1 MPDTIHLVFK
11 THLDIGFTDYA
22 ANVVRKYHSQF
33 IPQAIALAAQTRATG
48 AHFRWTVGAWLI
60 YDYLEQA
67 DPSARRLMEDAIA
80 AGDIVWHALPFTT
93 HTELMD
99 ESLFRYG
106 LSYAQRLD
114 ARFGRKTIAGKMTD
128 VPGHTRAMVPLLHEA
143 GVRLLHLGVNP
154 VSAVPDVPPVFL
166 WRDLDSDTEVCV
178 IYDPT
183 YGGVTRVNGLSDVLA
198 VILTGDNEGPPS
210 VEEVERQYAELRE
223 QNPGAQV
230 IASTMDAFAAP
241 LWDSRAALPV
251 VTSEIGDTW
260 IHGAGTDPRK
270 VSLYRKLSNLRYM
283 WRTRNLSPAELAAL
297 DAFTDRLILIP
308 EHTWGMDE
316 KTHLPD
322 HSRYTRAE
330 LAELRAEPRTQAF
343 ERSWAE
349 QRDYLTEAV
358 GALKGRMKRRAGSA
372 WERLEPLPYDLRED
386 RRVDTLTLT
395 VKESSLT
402 VDPECSAITHWVTA
416 DGTAVADSAHPL
428 AAFSYT
434 VYGREDYER
443 YWKQYIRDGDYP
455 DNAWWAREDN
465 MKIGMPTEHAQS
477 WTPRVEGLYRYKPN
491 KGGVLLTFPDD
502 ARSFGAPESVQ
513 VQYVLSEYKVD
524 IRLTWHGKP
533 ANRIAEAFWLS
544 FNPVVADPSAW
555 RFEKMG
561 RWIDPQDVVSRGAR
575 TLHAVDQRVVCGDS
589 FELQTLDA
597 PLVAPGKPSLL
608 DFHNQLPDMTGGI
621 HVCLYNNIWGTNFP
635 MWYEDDAKF
644 RFSLR
649 VPSFASQPSA

>member
-22 ANVVRKYHSQF
+22 ANVVRKYHEQF
-33 IPQAIALAAQTRATG
+33 IPQAIDLAAQTRGTG
-48 AHFRWTVGAWLI
+48 ARFRWTVGAWLI
-60 YDYLEQA
+60 YNYLEQA
-67 DPSARRLMEDAIA
+67 SSADRVRMEQAII

-114 ARFGRKTIAGKMTD
+114 ARFGRRTIAGKMTD

-166 WRDLDSDTEVCV
+166 WRDLDSNTEVCV

-183 YGGVTRVNGLSDVLA
+183 YGGVTCVEGLSDVLA

-210 VEEVERQYAELRE
+210 IADVERQYAELRE
-223 QNPGAQV
+223 QNPGANV
-230 IASTMDAFAAP
+230 VASTMDGFAVP
-241 LWDSRAALPV
+241 LWEARASLPV

-260 IHGAGTDPRK
+260 IHGAGTDPAK
-270 VSLYRKLSNLRYM
+270 VARYRVLSGLRRY
-283 WRTRNLSPAELAAL
+283 WLAKGLSQEEQAAL

-322 HSRYTRAE
+322 HSRYTRAA
-330 LAELRAEPRTQAF
+330 LAELRAEPYTQAF

-349 QRDYLTEAV
+349 QRDYLTAAVDALNGTRLQDDARDFIIDAIAWPETEQPKEEAEILSLEASGCSV
-358 GALKGRMKRRAGSA
+358 TIDPASGAVSDWKTS
-372 WERLEPLPYDLRED
+372 
-386 RRVDTLTLT
+386 
-395 VKESSLT
+395 
-402 VDPECSAITHWVTA
+402 
-416 DGTAVADSAHPL
+416 DGTTVADIAHPL
-428 AAFSYT
+428 AALSYT

-443 YWKQYIRDGDYP
+443 CWSQYIRDGDHP
-455 DNAWWAREDN
+455 DNQWWAREDN
-465 MKIGMPTEHAQS
+465 MKIGMPTGRAQT
-477 WTPRVEGLYRYKPN
+477 WTPQVTSLYRYKPN
-491 KGGVLLTFPDD
+491 EGGMLLTFPDD

-513 VQYVLSEYKVD
+513 IQYVLSEDKVD
-524 IRLTWHGKP
+524 IRLMWHGKP

-544 FNPVVADPSAW
+544 FNPIVADPSAW
-555 RFEKMG
+555 RFEKMC

-575 TLHAVDQRVVCGDS
+575 TLHAVDQRVICGDE
-589 FELQTLDA
+589 FELKTLDA

-608 DFHNQLPDMTGGI
+608 DFHNQLPDMTGGV

-649 VPSFASQPSA
+649 VPSTGVNR

>member
-22 ANVVRKYHSQF
+22 ANVVRKYHTQF
-33 IPQAIALAAQTRATG
+33 IPQAIELAEQTRETDAR
-48 AHFRWTVGAWLI
+48 FRWTVGAWLI

-67 DPSARRLMEDAIA
+67 DPSARRRMEDAIA

-128 VPGHTRAMVPLLHEA
+128 VPGHTRAMVPLLHES

-154 VSAVPDVPPVFL
+154 VSTVPDVPAVFL
-166 WRDLDSDTEVCV
+166 WRDLDSDTEICV
-178 IYDPT
+178 VYDPT
-183 YGGVTRVNGLSDVLA
+183 YGGVTRVKGLSDVLA

-210 VEEVERQYAELRE
+210 VEDVKRQYAELRE

-241 LWDSRAALPV
+241 LWEARAALPV

-260 IHGAGTDPRK
+260 IHGAGTDPAK
-270 VSLYRKLSNLRYM
+270 VAGYRALSRMRRHWLTQKL
-283 WRTRNLSPAELAAL
+283 TKAEKSGV

-322 HSRYTRAE
+322 HSRYNRAE
-330 LAELRAEPRTQAF
+330 LAELRSELRTQTF

-349 QRDYLTEAV
+349 QRDYLNTAV
-358 GALKGRMKRRAGSA
+358 AALESKLSKRAGKAMGQLAPQSLKST
-372 WERLEPLPYDLRED
+372 ELP
-386 RRVDTLTLT
+386 RVDVLTLMT
-395 VKESSLT
+395 NQSWLT
-402 VDPECSAITHWVTA
+402 VDSTSGAVIDCTVIDDITLSDTEH
-416 DGTAVADSAHPL
+416 SL
-428 AAFSYT
+428 AALSYT

-443 YWKQYIRDGDYP
+443 YWRQYIRDGDRP
-455 DNAWWAREDN
+455 DYQWWAREDN
-465 MKIGMPTEHAQS
+465 MKIGMPTDRAQT
-477 WTPRVEGLYRYKPN
+477 WTPYVTDLFHRSSDEGIVQLA
-491 KGGVLLTFPDD
+491 FPDA
-502 ARSFGAPESVQ
+502 ARSFGAPEIVQ
-513 VQYVLSEYKVD
+513 FEYLLVED
-524 IRLTWHGKP
+524 GFHLRLTWHGKP

-544 FNPVVADPSAW
+544 FNPIVADPSAW

-608 DFHNQLPDMTGGI
+608 DFHDQLPDMNGGI

-649 VPSFASQPSA
+649 VPSSAR

>member
-22 ANVVRKYHSQF
+22 ANVVRKYHKQF
-33 IPQAIALAAQTRATG
+33 IPQAIDLAEQTRDTDAR
-48 AHFRWTVGAWLI
+48 FRWTVGAWLI
-60 YDYLEQA
+60 YNYLEQA
-67 DPSARRLMEDAIA
+67 SPDERLRMEHAIA

-114 ARFGRKTIAGKMTD
+114 VRFGRKTIAGKMTD

-166 WRDLDSDTEVCV
+166 WRDLESNTEVCV

-183 YGGVTRVNGLSDVLA
+183 YGGVTRVGGLSDVLA
-198 VILTGDNEGPPS
+198 VILTGDNEGPPT
-210 VEEVERQYAELRE
+210 VDEVQRQYAELRE
-223 QNPGAQV
+223 QNPGANV
-230 IASTMDAFAAP
+230 VASTMDAFAAP
-241 LWDSRAALPV
+241 LWEARASLPV

-260 IHGAGTDPRK
+260 IHGAGTDPWK

-283 WRTRNLSPAELAAL
+283 WRTRNLRPEELAAL

-322 HSRYTRAE
+322 HSRYTRAK

-358 GALKGRMKRRAGSA
+358 GALKGRMFRRADSA
-372 WERLEPLPYDLRED
+372 LARLYPHTYNYPESD
-386 RRVDTLTLT
+386 RVDTVILTAKEAT
-395 VKESSLT
+395 VT
-402 VDPECSAITHWVTA
+402 VDPQSGAITKWETA
-416 DGTAVADSAHPL
+416 DGVIIADALHPVAAL
-428 AAFSYT
+428 SYT

-443 YWKQYIRDGDYP
+443 YWKQYIRDGDHP

-465 MKIGMPTEHAQS
+465 MKIGMPTERAQTWS
-477 WTPRVEGLYRYKPN
+477 PHVTGIYQNRAGRGAVWLA
-491 KGGVLLTFPDD
+491 FPDD
-502 ARSFGAPESVQ
+502 ARAFGAPERLQFLYTLTEDSLDV
-513 VQYVLSEYKVD
+513 
-524 IRLTWHGKP
+524 RLTWHGKP

-544 FNPVVADPSAW
+544 FNPIVTDPSAW

-644 RFSLR
+644 RFTLR
-649 VPSFASQPSA
+649 VPSSKR

>member
-22 ANVVRKYHSQF
+22 ANVVRKYHTQF
-33 IPQAIALAAQTRATG
+33 IPQAIALAAQTRESG

-60 YDYLEQA
+60 YNYLEQA
-67 DPSARRLMEDAIA
+67 DPSARQRMEQAIVG
-80 AGDIVWHALPFTT
+80 GDIVWHALPFTT

-106 LSYAQRLD
+106 LSYSQRLD

-166 WRDLDSDTEVCV
+166 WRDLESGTEICV
-178 IYDPT
+178 VYDPT
-183 YGGVTRVNGLSDVLA
+183 YGGVTRVEGLSDVLA

-210 VEEVERQYAELRE
+210 IAEVEHQYAELRE
-223 QNPGAQV
+223 QSPGANV
-230 IASTMDAFAAP
+230 VASTMDAFAAP
-241 LWDSRAALPV
+241 LWEARASLPV

-260 IHGAGTDPRK
+260 IHGAGTDPAKVARYRALSRLRQDWLKRDLSARQRK
-270 VSLYRKLSNLRYM
+270 
-283 WRTRNLSPAELAAL
+283 AI
-297 DAFTDRLILIP
+297 DDFTDRLILVP

-330 LAELRAEPRTQAF
+330 LAELRAEPQTQAF
-343 ERSWAE
+343 ERSWVE
-349 QRDYLTEAV
+349 QREYLSAAADELDDTRLKDDARDFIIDTTAWPETYHAKEEVESLVLVASGCSVTIDPASGAV
-358 GALKGRMKRRAGSA
+358 GDWKIS
-372 WERLEPLPYDLRED
+372 
-386 RRVDTLTLT
+386 
-395 VKESSLT
+395 
-402 VDPECSAITHWVTA
+402 
-416 DGTAVADSAHPL
+416 DGTSVADIAHPL
-428 AAFSYT
+428 AALTYT

-443 YWKQYIRDGDYP
+443 YWNQYIRHGDRP
-455 DNAWWAREDN
+455 DYQWWAREDN
-465 MKIGMPTEHAQS
+465 MKIGMPTERAQT
-477 WTPRVEGLYRYKPN
+477 WTPHVTGLYRYKPN
-491 KGGVLLTFPDD
+491 EGVVRLEFPDA

-513 VQYVLSEYKVD
+513 VQYLLSEDKVD

-544 FNPVVADPSAW
+544 FNPIVADPSAW

-575 TLHAVDQRVVCGDS
+575 TLHAVDQRVVCGDE
-589 FELQTLDA
+589 FELKTLDA

-608 DFHNQLPDMTGGI
+608 DFHNQLPDMSGGV

-644 RFSLR
+644 RFTLR
-649 VPSFASQPSA
+649 VPSANGR

>member
-22 ANVVRKYHSQF
+22 ANVVRQYHSQF
-33 IPQAIALAAQTRATG
+33 IPQAIALAAQTRETG

-67 DPSARRLMEDAIA
+67 DPSARRLMENAIA

-128 VPGHTRAMVPLLHEA
+128 VPGHTRAMVPLLHQA

-166 WRDLDSDTEVCV
+166 WRDLESDTEVCV

-183 YGGVTRVNGLSDVLA
+183 YGGVTRVEGLSDVLA
-198 VILTGDNEGPPS
+198 VILTGDNVGPPS
-210 VEEVERQYAELRE
+210 VDAVERQYAELRE
-223 QNPGAQV
+223 QNPGANV

-241 LWDSRAALPV
+241 LWEARASLPV

-260 IHGAGTDPRK
+260 IHGAGTDPAKVARYRALSRLRRYWLKRDLSAQERK
-270 VSLYRKLSNLRYM
+270 VV
-283 WRTRNLSPAELAAL
+283 
-297 DAFTDRLILIP
+297 DDFTDRLILVP

-349 QRDYLTEAV
+349 QRDYLTQAV
-358 GALKGRMKRRAGSA
+358 GALKGRMLRRAVSA
-372 WERLEPLPYDLRED
+372 WGRLNSRQIWLAED
-386 RRVDTLTLT
+386 KRVDALKLTAQ
-395 VKESSLT
+395 ESSLT
-402 VDPECSAITHWVTA
+402 VDPETGAISQWMTNDATV
-416 DGTAVADSAHPL
+416 VADSAHPL
-428 AAFSYT
+428 AALSYT

-443 YWKQYIRDGDYP
+443 YWKQYIRDGDHP
-455 DNAWWAREDN
+455 DNAGWAREDN
-465 MKIGMPTEHAQS
+465 MKIGMPTERAQT
-477 WTPRVEGLYRYKPN
+477 WTPHVAGLYRYGPN
-491 KGGVLLTFPDD
+491 EGGVLLTFPDD

-513 VQYVLSEYKVD
+513 LQYVLSEDRVD
-524 IRLTWHGKP
+524 VRLTWHGKP

-544 FNPVVADPSAW
+544 FNPIVADPSTW

-575 TLHAVDQRVVCGDS
+575 TLHAVDQRVVCGNS
-589 FELQTLDA
+589 FELKTLDA

-608 DFHNQLPDMTGGI
+608 DFHNQLPDMTGGV

-649 VPSFASQPSA
+649 IPSAANQPPA

>member
-22 ANVVRKYHSQF
+22 ANVVRKYRTQF
-33 IPQAIALAAQTRATG
+33 IPQAIALAAQTRETG

-60 YDYLEQA
+60 YNYLEQA
-67 DPSARRLMEDAIA
+67 SSAERLRMEQAIA

-106 LSYAQRLD
+106 LSYSRRLD

-166 WRDLDSDTEVCV
+166 WRDLDSKTEVCV

-183 YGGVTRVNGLSDVLA
+183 YGGVTRVGGLSDVLA

-210 VEEVERQYAELRE
+210 VDEVQRQYVELRE

-241 LWDSRAALPV
+241 LWEARASLPI

-260 IHGAGTDPRK
+260 IHGAGTDPAKVARYRALSRLRRHWLTRDLSATERK
-270 VSLYRKLSNLRYM
+270 AV
-283 WRTRNLSPAELAAL
+283 
-297 DAFTDRLILIP
+297 DAFADCLILVP

-322 HSRYTRAE
+322 HSRYTRAD

-349 QRDYLTEAV
+349 QREYLTAAVAALDDETGLEDEAHEDLNDAAPLGRIRGRKEDLV
-358 GALKGRMKRRAGSA
+358 NALLLKNLTNTILIDSTNGAVIGWTG
-372 WERLEPLPYDLRED
+372 
-386 RRVDTLTLT
+386 
-395 VKESSLT
+395 
-402 VDPECSAITHWVTA
+402 A
-416 DGTAVADSAHPL
+416 DGTAVADPAHPL
-428 AAFSYT
+428 ATLSYT

-443 YWKQYIRDGDYP
+443 YWSQYIRHGDRP
-455 DNAWWAREDN
+455 DYQWWAREDN
-465 MKIGMPTEHAQS
+465 MKIGMPIERTQT
-477 WTPRVEGLYRYKPN
+477 WTPRGAGLYRYKPN
-491 KGGVLLTFPDD
+491 EGVVRLEFPDD

-513 VQYVLSEYKVD
+513 VQYVLAEDKID
-524 IRLTWHGKP
+524 IRLTWHAKP

-544 FNPVVADPSAW
+544 FNPIVADPSAW

-575 TLHAVDQRVVCGDS
+575 SLHAVDQRVICGDE
-589 FELQTLDA
+589 FELKTLDA

-608 DFHNQLPDMTGGI
+608 DFHNQLPDMRGGV

-649 VPSFASQPSA
+649 VPAAAR